1 MAYKKRTHS
10 CAALTAGNA
19 GEEVTLKGWV
29 DTRRDHGGLIFIDL
43 RDREG
48 ITQVVLNPEIGEIAH
63 QKAHDIRSEYVLQVT
78 GKVSKRPDESLNPK
92 LPTGEIEVYADE
104 LLVLNESKTIPF
116 PLDDSENLSES
127 MRLQY
132 RYLDLRRKEMQQNLV
147 QRSKIVRL
155 IRDFFD
161 STGFLDIE
169 TPMLTKSTP
178 EGARDYLVPSRVN
191 PGRFYALPQSPQLF
205 KQLLMASGFEKYY
218 QIARCFRDEDL
229 RADRQ
234 PEFTQVDIEVSFLSA
249 DEIMAFMEEL
259 FVILFKE
266 MKGLELKTPIARMTW
281 HDAMAKYGT
290 DAPDVRF
297 EMFISDCGDLA
308 GESDFNVFKTA
319 IKKGGVVRGLAVPG
333 CFDYSRKD
341 MDDLTEEAKRY
352 GAKGLAWV
360 KIAEDGGYVSPI
372 AKFFPDGL
380 LDKIRERTGAKPLD
394 TMMFL
399 ADEEPV
405 VCASLAHI
413 RLLMAKRL
421 GLIDDEK
428 FEMVWIV
435 DPPLLEYSPDQKR
448 WVALHHPFT
457 TVREEDRE
465 LLKSDPGK
473 ALATAYDIVL
483 NGTEIGGGSIRIHRP
498 DLQREVFSAL
508 GIDEKEANEKF
519 GFLLE
524 ALEYG
529 CPPHGGIALGLD
541 RLAMIMT
548 GSSSIRDVI
557 AFPKT
562 QKAVDLMTQ
571 APSEVSR
578 EQLRDL
584 SLKSSV
590 KPA

>member
-1 MAYKKRTHS
+1 
-10 CAALTAGNA
+10 
-19 GEEVTLKGWV
+19 V
-29 DTRRDHGGLIFIDL
+29 DTRRDHGGLIFVDL

-48 ITQVVLNPEIGEIAH
+48 ITQVVLNPEIDKIAH
-63 QKAHDIRSEYVLQVT
+63 QKAHEIRSEYVLQVT
-78 GKVSKRPDESLNPK
+78 GRVSKRPDASVNPK
-92 LPTGEIEVYADE
+92 LKTGEIEVYADE
-104 LLVLNESKTIPF
+104 LVVLNRTKTIPF
-116 PLDDSENLSES
+116 PLDETENISEA

-132 RYLDLRRKEMQQNLV
+132 RYLDLRRPEMQGNLK
-147 QRSKIVRL
+147 QRAKMIRL
-155 IRDFFD
+155 IREFFD
-161 STGFLDIE
+161 SRGFLDIE
-169 TPMLTKSTP
+169 TPVLTKSTP

-205 KQLLMASGFEKYY
+205 KQLLMASGFDRYY

-234 PEFTQVDIEVSFLSA
+234 PEFTQADIEVSFMSA
-249 DEIMAFMEEL
+249 DEIMEFMEEL
-259 FVILFKE
+259 FVILFRE
-266 MKGLELKTPIARMTW
+266 MLGVELKSPIPKIGW
-281 HDAMAKYGT
+281 HETMAKYGT

-297 EMFISDCGDLA
+297 EMLISDVTELA
-308 GESDFNVFKTA
+308 QESDFNVFKSA
-319 IKKGGVVRGLAVPG
+319 VKNGGVVRGIAVPG

-341 MDDLTEEAKRY
+341 MDGLTEEAKIH

-360 KIAEDGGYVSPI
+360 KIDDGGGFVSPI
-372 AKFFPDGL
+372 VKFFPDGL
-380 LDKIRERTGAKPLD
+380 LDKIKNTLGAKPLD

-405 VCASLAHI
+405 VCAGLAHL
-413 RLLMAKRL
+413 RLLMARRL
-421 GLIDDEK
+421 SLIDDKK

-435 DPPLLEYSPDQKR
+435 DPPLFEYSKEDKR
-448 WVALHHPFT
+448 WVSLHHPFT
-457 TVREEDRE
+457 GVCDSDRE
-465 LLKSDPGK
+465 LLKGDPGK
-473 ALATAYDIVL
+473 VTAKAYDIVL
-483 NGTEIGGGSIRIHRP
+483 NGTEIGGGSIRIHNA

-508 GIDEKEANEKF
+508 GIDAKDAEEKF

-541 RLAMIMT
+541 RMAMIFT

-571 APSEVSR
+571 APSEVDPK
-578 EQLRDL
+578 QLREL